1 VKAFLE
7 DQIDDTLLSRTRA
20 LLIQRNCPFLKDP
33 WNESDSVMDE
43 FYRGFAEVLQR
54 LIGQEVTR

>member
-1 VKAFLE
+1 MGVNASSLDFCRK
-7 DQIDDTLLSRTRA
+7 TLARPDVTS
-20 LLIQRNCPFLKDP
+20 KEP

-54 LIGQEVTR
+54 LIDQEVAC